1 MNRAGWSLAAVLA
14 LASPAADARVEGAG
28 PGGFAAS
35 FEIVTPVAPAEAYA
49 KFLRI
54 GEWWS
59 DAHSYSGAAANMT
72 LDTARG
78 GCWCESWPGGFVE
91 HMAVTTA
98 MPGRL
103 LVLTGGLGPLQSMGV
118 GGALSVA
125 FTADGTGT
133 RVTVRYV
140 VDGFDPDGL
149 DKMSGPVDAV
159 LGEGVKRFAAF
170 AARP

>member
-1 MNRAGWSLAAVLA
+1 M
-14 LASPAADARVEGAG
+14 
-28 PGGFAAS
+28 
-35 FEIVTPVAPAEAYA
+35 ITPVAPAEAYA

-103 LVLTGGLGPLQSMGV
+103 RKKVRKLERLVASLTKGS
-118 GGALSVA
+118 
-125 FTADGTGT
+125 
-133 RVTVRYV
+133 
-140 VDGFDPDGL
+140 
-149 DKMSGPVDAV
+149 
-159 LGEGVKRFAAF
+159 AA
-170 AARP
+170 